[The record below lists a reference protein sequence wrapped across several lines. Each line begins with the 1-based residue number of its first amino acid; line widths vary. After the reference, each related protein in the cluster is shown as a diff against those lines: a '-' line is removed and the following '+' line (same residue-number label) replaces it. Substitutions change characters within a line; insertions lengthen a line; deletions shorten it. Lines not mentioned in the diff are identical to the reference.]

1 MWSLEDRIFFE
12 NALGHGP
19 VRKGSRVH
27 ERLRVFDF
35 EFFACANLALYAF
48 TSLSF
53 NSIRVGGRRNMVQS
67 VHRTKRQYVSSS
79 ARRIFS
85 DVSRNKTRYGSFI
98 SLGCHPPKVMLLI
111 VNSGH
116 RSACLPLFR
125 PRTSRVIPT

>member
-53 NSIRVGGRRNMVQS
+53 NSIRVGGRRNMVQVFTAQKGNTCQVPRVEFS
-67 VHRTKRQYVSSS
+67 AMSAAIKQDTDPSS
-79 ARRIFS
+79 R
-85 DVSRNKTRYGSFI
+85 
-98 SLGCHPPKVMLLI
+98 
-111 VNSGH
+111 
-116 RSACLPLFR
+116 
-125 PRTSRVIPT
+125 